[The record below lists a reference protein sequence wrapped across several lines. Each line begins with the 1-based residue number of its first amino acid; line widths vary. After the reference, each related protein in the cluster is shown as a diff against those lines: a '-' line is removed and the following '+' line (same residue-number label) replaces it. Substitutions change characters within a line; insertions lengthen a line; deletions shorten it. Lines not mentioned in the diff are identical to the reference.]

1 MSKKIFLDAGHGGK
15 DPGAVGGIV
24 EKEYNLKYILELG
37 RVLGLLGFDVQ
48 FSRVTDVFVEL
59 NTRCTLA
66 NDWEADFFISQHF
79 NAGGGTGIET
89 CIQGKGGQAESLAK
103 KVQMALI
110 ACTGAQNR
118 GVKVQNL
125 QVTRD
130 TTMPS
135 ILIEGGFVDSSTD
148 CAMIKADSW
157 LNKYMSGLSYA
168 ICDMCGVKWFD
179 PYSVEVKTVSEPTIL
194 VTDKDMYLS
203 VRVLES
209 KAVALQEQ
217 IIGMGYATKRL
228 ELA

>member
-1 MSKKIFLDAGHGGK
+1 
-15 DPGAVGGIV
+15 
-24 EKEYNLKYILELG
+24 
-37 RVLGLLGFDVQ
+37 
-48 FSRVTDVFVEL
+48 
-59 NTRCTLA
+59 
-66 NDWEADFFISQHF
+66 
-79 NAGGGTGIET
+79 
-89 CIQGKGGQAESLAK
+89 
-103 KVQMALI
+103 
-110 ACTGAQNR
+110 
-118 GVKVQNL
+118 
-125 QVTRD
+125 
-130 TTMPS
+130 MPS

-228 ELA
+228 ALAQRRN